1 MSHKENVLESL
12 EMMRQCLKETLK
24 ETAEIRE
31 IAIEEEA
38 LIAFEKVSKTCNNA
52 LRYARQAERL
62 LKHSAQKYTIQP
74 GFKSRL

>member
-12 EMMRQCLKETLK
+12 EMMRQCLEETLR

-31 IAIEEEA
+31 VAIEEEP
-38 LIAFEKVSKTCNNA
+38 LIAFEKVNKTYNNA

-62 LKHSAQKYTIQP
+62 LKHSVQ
-74 GFKSRL
+74 

>member
-12 EMMRQCLKETLK
+12 GLMRQCLEETLR

-31 IAIEEEA
+31 VAVEEEA
-38 LIAFEKVSKTCNNA
+38 LIAFEKVNKTCSNA

-62 LKHSAQKYTIQP
+62 LKQST
-74 GFKSRL
+74 L